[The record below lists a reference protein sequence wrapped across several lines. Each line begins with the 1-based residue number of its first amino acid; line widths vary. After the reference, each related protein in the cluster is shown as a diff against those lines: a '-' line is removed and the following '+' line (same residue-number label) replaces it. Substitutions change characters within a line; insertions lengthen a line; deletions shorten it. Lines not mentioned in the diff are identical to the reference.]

1 MSETRIL
8 EHFRDAAADFDV
20 IFCDIWGVVH
30 NGEHYFSEATDAL
43 TRFRAKGGAVV
54 LITNAPRPGAPI
66 RTQLDEF
73 GVPHAAYDAL
83 ITSGDVTVG
92 LIADMRA
99 AKIHHVGPDRDLTLY
114 AEVLSQTGHR
124 PQLVPLA
131 EADYV
136 VCSGLFD
143 DETETP
149 DDYAATLRAMR
160 ARNLVMIC
168 ANPDI
173 IVHRGET
180 LLYCAGALGEAYER
194 LGGEVRYAGKPH
206 APIYT
211 AALKLAREALAKIA
225 GVRRDQLRVLA
236 VGDAI
241 ATDMCGAIR
250 QKISGLLVTGGIHRD
265 ELHPEGSG
273 SLDAARLGGFLAQ
286 HDETPHLAMSALRW

>member
-1 MSETRIL
+1 MSETHIL

-43 TRFRAKGGAVV
+43 TRFRAMGGAVV

-66 RTQLDEF
+66 RAQLDEF

-92 LIADMRA
+92 LIAHMRG
-99 AKIHHVGPDRDLTLY
+99 AKIHHIGPDRDLTLY
-114 AEVLSQTGHR
+114 DEVLRQTGYR
-124 PQLVPLA
+124 PQLVALA
-131 EADYV
+131 EAGYV

-149 DDYAATLRAMR
+149 DNYDATLRAMR
-160 ARNLVMIC
+160 ERNLVMIC
-168 ANPDI
+168 ANPDL

-180 LLYCAGALGEAYER
+180 LLYCAGALGENYER

-206 APIYT
+206 APIYR
-211 AALKLAREALAKIA
+211 AALELAKTA
-225 GVRRDQLRVLA
+225 GARQAQPRVLA

-241 ATDMCGAIR
+241 ATDMRGAIR
-250 QKISGLLVTGGIHRD
+250 QKISGLLVTGGIHRN
-265 ELHPEGSG
+265 ELHPEGG
-273 SLDAARLGGFLAQ
+273 GPLNAARLGGFLAR

>member
-8 EHFRDAAADFDV
+8 EHFRDAAPDYDV

-30 NGEHYFSEATDAL
+30 NGEHYFRDATDAL
-43 TRFRAKGGAVV
+43 ANFRGQGGAVV
-54 LITNAPRPGAPI
+54 LITNAPRPGGPI
-66 RTQLDEF
+66 REQLDEM
-73 GVPHAAYDAL
+73 GVPRAAYDAL

-92 LIADMRA
+92 LIAGMGSA
-99 AKIHHVGPDRDLTLY
+99 PVHHIGPDRDLALY
-114 AEVLSQTGHR
+114 DEVARQTGR
-124 PQLVPLA
+124 APQRVPLA
-131 EADYV
+131 QADYV

-149 DDYAATLRAMR
+149 DDYATTLGAMR

-180 LLYCAGALGEAYER
+180 LLYCAGALGEAYEQ

-206 APIYT
+206 APIYQ
-211 AALKLAREALAKIA
+211 AALGLARAA
-225 GVRRDQLRVLA
+225 GAQQAAPRVLA

-241 ATDMCGAIR
+241 ATDMRGAIR
-250 QKISGLLVTGGIHRD
+250 QKITGLLVTGGIHRD
-265 ELHPEGSG
+265 ELHPAGG
-273 SLDAARLGGFLAQ
+273 GPLNAARLDGFLAQ
-286 HDETPHLAMSALRW
+286 HDETPHLAMTALRW